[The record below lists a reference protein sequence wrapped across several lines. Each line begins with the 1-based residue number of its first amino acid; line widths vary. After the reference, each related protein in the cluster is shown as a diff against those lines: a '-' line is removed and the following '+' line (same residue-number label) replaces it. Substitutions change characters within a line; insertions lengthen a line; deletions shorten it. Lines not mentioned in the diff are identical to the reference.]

1 MTRPALFS
9 PASLPAGPLVVAV
22 SGGLDSMVLL
32 HYLRFGTG
40 RIGELQVAHL
50 DHAMRAGSR
59 GDADWVAGVCRAWEL
74 PLHMERLEVAPSG
87 EEEARV
93 QRHRFL
99 AGIRS
104 RTKATAVV
112 TAHHADDQ
120 AETVLFRVL
129 RGTGVDGLG
138 GMASAS
144 GRLVRPLLG
153 RWRTDLEAYAERHAV
168 PHRRDAT
175 NEDLR
180 YARNALRNL
189 ILPAAEARVAAG
201 SRRSLVRLA
210 ENAARH
216 REELRA
222 LEAWVFRDAVEEVG
236 PGRVEVPV
244 ALIAELPVPLRRRV
258 LRRAAESVGV
268 VLSHTG
274 TRQATRA
281 LDELQVGKGLD
292 LTGGMRLVRARDR
305 WIFLGPPG
313 AGAAA
318 HGETRGWGGGSPP
331 SQVVLTR
338 VGEGSRLLQL
348 GAVSWRVE
356 WSPVPLE
363 TDSQVALPASLD
375 RPLTLRGWFAGDR
388 IRLPYGS
395 KSVARLLGEAGVPV
409 PDRPGSALA
418 VDAADRILWVPGVA
432 VSSILGE
439 GSESNPGGE
448 RTYLACARIH
458 HG

>member
-1 MTRPALFS
+1 VTRPALFS
-9 PASLPAGPLVVAV
+9 PVSLPPGPLVVAV

-32 HYLRFGTG
+32 HYLRFGAG
-40 RIGELQVAHL
+40 RAGDLQVAHL
-50 DHAMRAGSR
+50 DHAMRAGSQ

-74 PLHMERLEVAPSG
+74 PLHTDRLAVAPSG

-99 AGIRS
+99 NRVRS
-104 RTKATAVV
+104 RTKAAAVV

-129 RGTGVDGLG
+129 RGTGVNGLG
-138 GMASAS
+138 GMASVSDGLA
-144 GRLVRPLLG
+144 RPLLG
-153 RWRTDLEAYAERHAV
+153 RWRTELEAYAEQHAV
-168 PHRRDAT
+168 PHRWDAT
-175 NEDLR
+175 NDDVR

-216 REELRA
+216 REELRE
-222 LEAWVFRDAVEEVG
+222 LEAWVFRDAIEEVS
-236 PGRVEVPV
+236 PGRAEVSA

-258 LRRAAESVGV
+258 LRRAAERVGV
-268 VLSHTG
+268 VLSHAG

-305 WIFLGPPG
+305 WIFLVPDDDG
-313 AGAAA
+313 ATAEA
-318 HGETRGWGGGSPP
+318 ETRGWCEGHPRSR
-331 SQVVLTR
+331 VVLSH
-338 VGEGSRLLQL
+338 VGEGSRLLRL

-363 TDSQVALPASLD
+363 TDSQVELPASLD
-375 RPLTLRGWFAGDR
+375 RPLTLRGWSAGDR
-388 IRLPYGS
+388 IRLSYGS
-395 KSVARLLGEAGVPV
+395 KSVARLLSEVGVPV

-418 VDAADRILWVPGVA
+418 VDAADRVLWVPGVA

-439 GSESNPGGE
+439 GSESSPGGE
-448 RTYLACARIH
+448 RTYLACARVH